1 MNIQLDFRPLQYE
14 NLHSQFLKAMSNKN
28 RYRYNGVW
36 SNLAWRNYWKM
47 TFDRIKPLTVT
58 TSYCSHH
65 IGDCA
70 AHIET
75 TENTGKNNMKVRAFG
90 I

>member
-1 MNIQLDFRPLQYE
+1 
-14 NLHSQFLKAMSNKN
+14 
-28 RYRYNGVW
+28 
-36 SNLAWRNYWKM
+36 M
-47 TFDRIKPLTVT
+47 TFDGIKPLTVT